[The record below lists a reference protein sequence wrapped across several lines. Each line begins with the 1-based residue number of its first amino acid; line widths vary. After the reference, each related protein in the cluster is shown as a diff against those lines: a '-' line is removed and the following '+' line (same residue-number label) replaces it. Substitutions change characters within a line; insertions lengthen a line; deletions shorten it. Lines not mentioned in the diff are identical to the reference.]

1 MGTPRAAP
9 LLLLLLLPA
18 AWAAPRDGGHRSE
31 VPPATRPDPGPD
43 PLSPEPPALQLLRSA
58 VRSLGQPEQDA
69 EDMTREQ
76 ALLYLFALHDHDR
89 SGLLDGLELLQ
100 LLGAVLAQGGRGQPS
115 PEAVA
120 VLVDRA
126 LERQDRSGDGLLD
139 PPELLLP
146 GWERGPPGEPLVGEE
161 VGQEGM
167 VGGHMEGPG
176 GRVETP
182 TVDEEMPGVD
192 AGTSSPEP
200 GPAER
205 QELPDNAAHPEGQGD
220 PGAGAA
226 QGEVMEVEAAPQGEV
241 MEAAPEN
248 EVPKD
253 EVPRAEAAPAWEDPG
268 EM

>member
-9 LLLLLLLPA
+9 LLPLLLLLPA
-18 AWAAPRDGGHRSE
+18 ACAAPRDGGQRSE
-31 VPPATRPDPGPD
+31 APPATRPDPGPD

-58 VRSLGQPEQDA
+58 VRSLGQSEQDA

-76 ALLYLFALHDHDR
+76 ALLYLFALYDHDR
-89 SGLLDGLELLQ
+89 SGRLDGLELLQ
-100 LLGAVLAQGGRGQPS
+100 LLGAVLAQGGTGQPS

-146 GWERGPPGEPLVGEE
+146 GWEKGPPEEPLVEAG

-167 VGGHMEGPG
+167 VGGHVEGPE

-182 TVDEEMPGVD
+182 TVDEEMPAVD
-192 AGTSSPEP
+192 AGASSPEP
-200 GPAER
+200 GPAEG
-205 QELPDNAAHPEGQGD
+205 QGLPDNAAHPEGQGD
-220 PGAGAA
+220 PGAGAP
-226 QGEVMEVEAAPQGEV
+226 QGEVMEVEGAPKNG
-241 MEAAPEN
+241 APEN
-248 EVPKD
+248 EAPTD
-253 EVPRAEAAPAWEDPG
+253 EVPRAEAAAAWEDPG

>member
-1 MGTPRAAP
+1 M
-9 LLLLLLLPA
+9 
-18 AWAAPRDGGHRSE
+18 
-31 VPPATRPDPGPD
+31 RPDPGPD
-43 PLSPEPPALQLLRSA
+43 PLSPEPPALQLLQSA

-89 SGLLDGLELLQ
+89 SGRLDGLELLQ
-100 LLGAVLAQGGRGQPS
+100 LLGAVLAQGGTGQPS

-146 GWERGPPGEPLVGEE
+146 GWERRPAGELPVGAE

-167 VGGHMEGPG
+167 MGGHMEGPG

-182 TVDEEMPGVD
+182 TVDEMPGVGVG
-192 AGTSSPEP
+192 ASSPEP
-200 GPAER
+200 GPAEG
-205 QELPDNAAHPEGQGD
+205 QGLPDNAAHPEGQGD
-220 PGAGAA
+220 LGAGAP
-226 QGEVMEVEAAPQGEV
+226 QGEVMEVEG
-241 MEAAPEN
+241 APEN
-248 EVPKD
+248 EAPKD

>member
-1 MGTPRAAP
+1 PPPAP
-9 LLLLLLLPA
+9 LPGPSVPGSSGA
-18 AWAAPRDGGHRSE
+18 ASCASTGVRGGRGHRHPRG
-31 VPPATRPDPGPD
+31 VRPIPYPPRET
-43 PLSPEPPALQLLRSA
+43 LLQRA
-58 VRSLGQPEQDA
+58 VRSLGQPEQNA

-89 SGLLDGLELLQ
+89 SGRLDGLELLQ
-100 LLGAVLAQGGRGQPS
+100 LLGAVLAQGGTGQPS
-115 PEAVA
+115 PEVA

-146 GWERGPPGEPLVGEE
+146 GWERRPAGELPVGAE

-167 VGGHMEGPG
+167 MGGHMEGPG

-182 TVDEEMPGVD
+182 TVDEMPGVGVG
-192 AGTSSPEP
+192 ASSPEP
-200 GPAER
+200 GPAEG
-205 QELPDNAAHPEGQGD
+205 QGLPDNAAHPEGQGD
-220 PGAGAA
+220 LGAGAP
-226 QGEVMEVEAAPQGEV
+226 QGEVMEVEG
-241 MEAAPEN
+241 APEN
-248 EVPKD
+248 EAPKD

>member
-9 LLLLLLLPA
+9 LLPLLLLLLPA
-18 AWAAPRDGGHRSE
+18 ACAAPRDGGHRPE
-31 VPPATRPDPGPD
+31 APPAMRPDPGPD
-43 PLSPEPPALQLLRSA
+43 PLSPEPPALQLLQSA

-89 SGLLDGLELLQ
+89 SGRLDGLELLQ
-100 LLGAVLAQGGRGQPS
+100 LLGAVLAQGGTGQPS

-146 GWERGPPGEPLVGEE
+146 GWERRPAGELPVGAE

-167 VGGHMEGPG
+167 MGGHMEGPG

-182 TVDEEMPGVD
+182 TVDEMPGVGVG
-192 AGTSSPEP
+192 ASSPEP
-200 GPAER
+200 GPAEG
-205 QELPDNAAHPEGQGD
+205 QGLPDNAAHPEGQGD
-220 PGAGAA
+220 LGAGAP
-226 QGEVMEVEAAPQGEV
+226 QGEVMEVEG
-241 MEAAPEN
+241 APEN
-248 EVPKD
+248 EAPKD

>member
-9 LLLLLLLPA
+9 LLPLLLLLLPA
-18 AWAAPRDGGHRSE
+18 ACAAPRDGVHRSE
-31 VPPATRPDPGPD
+31 APPATRPDPSPD
-43 PLSPEPPALQLLRSA
+43 PLSPEPPALQLLQSA

-89 SGLLDGLELLQ
+89 SGRLDGLELLQ
-100 LLGAVLAQGGRGQPS
+100 LLGAVLAQGGTGQPS
-115 PEAVA
+115 PEALA

-146 GWERGPPGEPLVGEE
+146 GWERGPPGEPLVGAE

-167 VGGHMEGPG
+167 MGGHMEGPG

-182 TVDEEMPGVD
+182 TVDEMPGVD
-192 AGTSSPEP
+192 AGASSPEP
-200 GPAER
+200 GPAEG
-205 QELPDNAAHPEGQGD
+205 QGLPDDAAHPEGQGD
-220 PGAGAA
+220 PGAGA
-226 QGEVMEVEAAPQGEV
+226 PQGEV
-241 MEAAPEN
+241 NEA
-248 EVPKD
+248 PKD

>member
-1 MGTPRAAP
+1 M
-9 LLLLLLLPA
+9 
-18 AWAAPRDGGHRSE
+18 
-31 VPPATRPDPGPD
+31 RPDPGPD
-43 PLSPEPPALQLLRSA
+43 PLSPEPPALQLLQSA
-58 VRSLGQPEQDA
+58 VRSLGQPEQNA

-89 SGLLDGLELLQ
+89 SGRLDGLELLQ
-100 LLGAVLAQGGRGQPS
+100 LLGAVLAQGGTGQPS

-146 GWERGPPGEPLVGEE
+146 GWERRPAGELPVGAE

-167 VGGHMEGPG
+167 MGGHMEGPG

-182 TVDEEMPGVD
+182 TVDEMPGVGVG
-192 AGTSSPEP
+192 ASSPEP
-200 GPAER
+200 GPAEG
-205 QELPDNAAHPEGQGD
+205 QGLPDNAAHPEGQGD
-220 PGAGAA
+220 LGAGAP
-226 QGEVMEVEAAPQGEV
+226 QGEVMEVEG
-241 MEAAPEN
+241 APEN
-248 EVPKD
+248 EAPKD